1 MDDDDDDDDLLEVCR
16 FAPPPLTADST
27 DVGRMESGRSMVVTN
42 EVAMTRASVAT
53 DFIIVLEADVVVV
66 VVEAVVEEER
76 RMLGR
81 NE

>member
-1 MDDDDDDDDLLEVCR
+1 
-16 FAPPPLTADST
+16 
-27 DVGRMESGRSMVVTN
+27 METN

-53 DFIIVLEADVVVV
+53 DFIMVMLEADEDDVVALV

-76 RMLGR
+76 RMVGR

>member
-1 MDDDDDDDDLLEVCR
+1 
-16 FAPPPLTADST
+16 
-27 DVGRMESGRSMVVTN
+27 MVETN

-53 DFIIVLEADVVVV
+53 DFIIVLEAEDVVV
-66 VVEAVVEEER
+66 VVEAVVVEEER